1 MVIGNRNGDDQLGKG
16 REGEVGGESESL
28 EIQMEWNYGHLS
40 HELEAYC
47 NGNFQ
52 ESMRMTL
59 AKTPS
64 NGGYKV

>member
-40 HELEAYC
+40 HELEA
-47 NGNFQ
+47 
-52 ESMRMTL
+52 
-59 AKTPS
+59 
-64 NGGYKV
+64 